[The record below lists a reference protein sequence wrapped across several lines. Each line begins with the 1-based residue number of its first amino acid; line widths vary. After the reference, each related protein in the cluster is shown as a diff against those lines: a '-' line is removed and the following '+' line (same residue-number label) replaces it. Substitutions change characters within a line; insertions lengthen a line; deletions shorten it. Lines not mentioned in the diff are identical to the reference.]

1 MSRSLARGLD
11 RVVLDQV
18 EQDREHD
25 KCAHGCEGAT
35 VEDAAVTEAV
45 MHFKRLLRSARIGRA
60 AQTFYLYYRTIDHEE
75 QLSFAY
81 VSRKIYYMLNVTRL
95 RMLREVASRGT
106 IAAAAESL
114 FMTPSAV
121 SQQMAV
127 LEREAGTP
135 LLERWGRGV
144 RPTEAGLKLV
154 ANTERILAELERAE
168 ADLAAA
174 TRGVVGRV
182 RVSAFP
188 TAARALLVPA
198 LPQLIAEFPNLHLS
212 MIDLEPEES
221 LPALKADEL
230 DVVVTYE
237 WNVLPRLEDAGVERE
252 ELICE
257 PVYLALPA
265 THVLA
270 TRGAV
275 SVADLRDEEWI
286 VGRDS
291 TSMLDLVVAATRRE
305 GYEPRT
311 DFHSMDFQ
319 VILAAVGAGLGVA
332 LVPPLALIGEYPDV
346 VIKRIEGLRLDRT
359 IWATIRRGSSGNPG
373 IAAVL
378 AALREAAA
386 RVALHIPASDEEP
399 PDVT

>member
-1 MSRSLARGLD
+1 
-11 RVVLDQV
+11 
-18 EQDREHD
+18 
-25 KCAHGCEGAT
+25 
-35 VEDAAVTEAV
+35 
-45 MHFKRLLRSARIGRA
+45 
-60 AQTFYLYYRTIDHEE
+60 
-75 QLSFAY
+75 
-81 VSRKIYYMLNVTRL
+81 MLNLNRL

-106 IAAAAESL
+106 LAAAAEAL

-135 LLERWGRGV
+135 LLERRGRGV
-144 RPTEAGLKLV
+144 RLTDAGLRLV
-154 ANTERILAELERAE
+154 ENTERILAELERAE
-168 ADLAAA
+168 ADLASAA
-174 TRGVVGRV
+174 RGVVGRV

-198 LPQLIAEFPNLHLS
+198 LPPLIERYPNLHVS
-212 MIDLEPEES
+212 MVDLEPEES
-221 LPALKADEL
+221 LPALKAEEL

-237 WNVLPRLEDAGVERE
+237 WNVLPRLVDPGIERE
-252 ELICE
+252 ELLCE

-265 THVLA
+265 SHPLA
-270 TRGAV
+270 WADAV
-275 SVADLRDEEWI
+275 TVADLRGEEWI

-332 LVPPLALIGEYPDV
+332 LVPPLALIGTYPDV
-346 VIKRIEGLRLDRT
+346 AIKSIADLTLDRT
-359 IWATIRRGSSGNPG
+359 IWASIRHGSGGNPG
-373 IAAVL
+373 ISVVL
-378 AALREAAA
+378 GALREAAA
-386 RVALHIPASDEEP
+386 RISVRIPHSADETPAESAI
-399 PDVT
+399 

>member
-1 MSRSLARGLD
+1 
-11 RVVLDQV
+11 
-18 EQDREHD
+18 
-25 KCAHGCEGAT
+25 
-35 VEDAAVTEAV
+35 
-45 MHFKRLLRSARIGRA
+45 
-60 AQTFYLYYRTIDHEE
+60 
-75 QLSFAY
+75 
-81 VSRKIYYMLNVTRL
+81 
-95 RMLREVASRGT
+95 MLREVASRGT
-106 IAAAAESL
+106 VVAAAEAL

-135 LLERWGRGV
+135 LLERHGRGV
-144 RPTEAGLKLV
+144 RPTDAGLRLV
-154 ANTERILAELERAE
+154 ENTERILAALERAE

-174 TRGVVGRV
+174 SRGVVGRV

-198 LPQLIAEFPNLHLS
+198 LPKLVTLFPNLHVS
-212 MIDLEPEES
+212 MVDLEPEES

-230 DVVVTYE
+230 DLVVTYE
-237 WNVLPRLEDAGVERE
+237 WNVLPRLRDPGVERE
-252 ELICE
+252 ELLCE

-265 THVLA
+265 THPLA
-270 TRGAV
+270 RKKKV
-275 SVADLRDEEWI
+275 RVADLRDEEWI

-291 TSMLDLVVAATRRE
+291 TSMLELVVAATRRE

-319 VILAAVGAGLGVA
+319 VILAAVGEGLGVA

-346 VIKRIEGLRLDRT
+346 AITSIVDLALDRT
-359 IWATIRRGSSGNPG
+359 IWASIRRGSSGNPG

-378 AALREAAA
+378 RALREASA
-386 RVALHIPASDEEP
+386 RVAVRLPRSAEEAPSEP
-399 PDVT
+399 PV

>member
-1 MSRSLARGLD
+1 
-11 RVVLDQV
+11 
-18 EQDREHD
+18 
-25 KCAHGCEGAT
+25 
-35 VEDAAVTEAV
+35 
-45 MHFKRLLRSARIGRA
+45 
-60 AQTFYLYYRTIDHEE
+60 
-75 QLSFAY
+75 
-81 VSRKIYYMLNVTRL
+81 
-95 RMLREVASRGT
+95 MLREVAARGT
-106 IAAAAESL
+106 LAAAAEAL

-135 LLERWGRGV
+135 LLERRGRGV
-144 RPTEAGLKLV
+144 RLTDAGAKLV
-154 ANTERILAELERAE
+154 ENTERILAEMERAE

-174 TRGVVGRV
+174 SRGVVGRV

-188 TAARALLVPA
+188 TGARALLIPSLPA
-198 LPQLIAEFPNLHLS
+198 LVDRYPNLHVS
-212 MIDLEPEES
+212 MVDLEPEES
-221 LPALKADEL
+221 LPALKAEEL

-237 WNVLPRLEDAGVERE
+237 WNVLPSLADPGIERE
-252 ELICE
+252 ELLCE

-265 THVLA
+265 THRLA
-270 TRGAV
+270 AQNHVT
-275 SVADLRDEEWI
+275 VADLREEEWI

-332 LVPPLALIGEYPDV
+332 LVPPLALIGSYPDV
-346 VIKRIEGLRLDRT
+346 AITRIADLALDRT
-359 IWATIRRGSSGNPG
+359 IWASIRRGSSGNPG

-378 AALREAAA
+378 GALRETAE
-386 RVALHIPASDEEP
+386 RVAERLPHSTEEP
-399 PDVT
+399 PDEPVV